1 MGKVKIS
8 LKELQVINVNKYE
21 CLNEEAFE
29 YQDIVQIIVQYGLLH
44 ENIGFIPILQK
55 EDYIVHMMKIIS
67 KLFER
72 TGSLHQISNIN
83 IIGGKGINYS
93 VIPKNLIKISDI
105 NLEENIINRIQED
118 YLML

>member
-1 MGKVKIS
+1 MPKWRSFWIS
-8 LKELQVINVNKYE
+8 GYCADYCTIW
-21 CLNEEAFE
+21 F
-29 YQDIVQIIVQYGLLH
+29 
-44 ENIGFIPILQK
+44 FIPILQK
-55 EDYIVHMMKIIS
+55 EYYIVHMIKIIS

-72 TGSLHQISNIN
+72 TGSLHQIRNIN

-105 NLEENIINRIQED
+105 NLDENIINRIQED

>member
-1 MGKVKIS
+1 
-8 LKELQVINVNKYE
+8 
-21 CLNEEAFE
+21 
-29 YQDIVQIIVQYGLLH
+29 
-44 ENIGFIPILQK
+44 
-55 EDYIVHMMKIIS
+55 MMKIIS

-105 NLEENIINRIQED
+105 NLEENIINRI
-118 YLML
+118 